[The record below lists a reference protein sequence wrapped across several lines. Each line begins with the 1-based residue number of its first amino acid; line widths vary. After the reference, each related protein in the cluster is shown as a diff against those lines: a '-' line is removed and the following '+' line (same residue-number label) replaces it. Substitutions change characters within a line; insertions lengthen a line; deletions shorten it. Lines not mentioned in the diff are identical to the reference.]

1 MATTH
6 WTDLPAGPPPRPQP
20 KSAHFADD
28 EWRTLLNEDNFAL
41 SSVSILLGVIIG
53 MGMLGMA
60 IVVGIL
66 AFGG

>member
-6 WTDLPAGPPPRPQP
+6 WTDLSTDRPTRPQP
-20 KSAHFADD
+20 KSSHFADE

-41 SSVSILLGVIIG
+41 SSVSILLAVIIG